1 MVGGFMGVGSPH
13 RVISALVARGA
24 RDLTV
29 IANDTARS
37 GLGVGKLIS
46 AGCVAR
52 VIASHIGTNPETQRL
67 MLSGE
72 IEVELVPQGTLAER
86 IRAGGAGLGGVL
98 TATGLGTVN
107 HTQKGKPKI
116 VDELTLPATSLRPVT
131 LIVTDM
137 AVIEPT
143 EKGLVL
149 RETAP
154 GITVET
160 VCEATGTRL
169 IVPPNV
175 TVMSVGTQV
184 ETAVDPAGA
193 VGAGGEEIERAVH
206 RGNR

>member
-1 MVGGFMGVGSPH
+1 
-13 RVISALVARGA
+13 
-24 RDLTV
+24 
-29 IANDTARS
+29 
-37 GLGVGKLIS
+37 
-46 AGCVAR
+46 
-52 VIASHIGTNPETQRL
+52 